1 VRNLFEHGQ
10 HLLRAAALL
19 VGGALVFVA
28 LRGFLIPDGFGDLG
42 HYRAGALEDNASRQV
57 HFAGRQACA
66 ECHTDI
72 VEARVGSKHERVGC
86 EACHGALAA
95 HAADPGS
102 VTPELPDAHTLCLVC
117 HRSKVTMPA
126 SFPQIDPAEHGEGS
140 VCTECHSP
148 HHPEIE

>member
-1 VRNLFEHGQ
+1 MFEHGQ

-19 VGGALVFVA
+19 VGGTLVFVA

-42 HYRAGALEDNASRQV
+42 HFRPGALEDNARHEL

-72 VEARVGSKHERVGC
+72 VEARAGSKHERVGC

-102 VTPELPDAHTLCLVC
+102 LTPELPDAHTLCLVC

-126 SFPQIDPAEHGEGS
+126 SFPQIDPDEHAEGT